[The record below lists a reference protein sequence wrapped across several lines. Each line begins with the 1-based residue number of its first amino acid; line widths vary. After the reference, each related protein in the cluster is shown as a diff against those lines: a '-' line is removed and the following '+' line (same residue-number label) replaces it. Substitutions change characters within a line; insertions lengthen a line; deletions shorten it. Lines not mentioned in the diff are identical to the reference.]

1 MLGWVQRYPCLA
13 AHACTSR
20 WALAPALAMIVHVQ
34 PHPCLAAHACICRCC
49 ISASHHLYKVPYGLA
64 CRHHVHPVF
73 TSAFVS
79 SPKSLTHTHSFSCMC
94 AWMNARRT
102 HPGFHACITHCMH
115 EYTTHISWF
124 SWYEWMHD
132 AHTLAFYAF
141 THEHMTSIH
150 GTHTLSHMRTWIH
163 DTHIGLFSRMC
174 TLTHAWMHDVH
185 IGFSFTIEYMNT
197 LPSWHMSLVSLCMHV
212 WKRLN
217 KSPCRPSK
225 SRTYE

>member
-1 MLGWVQRYPCLA
+1 MCIQASHQLLLVRRKVWRIHTLF
-13 AHACTSR
+13 HACVHEWMHDATS
-20 WALAPALAMIVHVQ
+20 
-34 PHPCLAAHACICRCC
+34 
-49 ISASHHLYKVPYGLA
+49 G
-64 CRHHVHPVF
+64 
-73 TSAFVS
+73 
-79 SPKSLTHTHSFSCMC
+79 FSCMHNTLHTWIHDVHILVFMVC
-94 AWMNARRT
+94 MNARRT
-102 HPGFHACITHCMH
+102 HFGFSYM
-115 EYTTHISWF
+115 YTWTYDINTW
-124 SWYEWMHD
+124 
-132 AHTLAFYAF
+132 HTYTLVF
-141 THEHMTSIH
+141 THAYMN
-150 GTHTLSHMRTWIH
+150 TWIH